1 MNIVIKK
8 RAQNAMLKAAS
19 FTEHINTD
27 GSGDRWL
34 DKLQAKILDLS
45 KAKAKYALCKHTS
58 LSKFS
63 YSCLTYGKWIIVFR
77 MTKTSLEICR
87 FIYGPRL
94 S

>member
-1 MNIVIKK
+1 MV
-8 RAQNAMLKAAS
+8 KAALFS
-19 FTEHINTD
+19 EKMNTE

-34 DKLQAKILDLS
+34 DKVYAKFISIS

-63 YSCLTYGKWIIVFR
+63 YSCLTYGKWIIVFK
-77 MTKTSLEICR
+77 MTDDSLEICR

-94 S
+94 H